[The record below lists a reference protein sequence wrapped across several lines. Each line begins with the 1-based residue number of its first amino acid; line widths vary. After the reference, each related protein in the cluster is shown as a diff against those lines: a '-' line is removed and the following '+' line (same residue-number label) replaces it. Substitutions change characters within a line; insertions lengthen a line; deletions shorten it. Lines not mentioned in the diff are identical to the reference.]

1 MEHTKPTEAPETP
14 EALEAAATA
23 AAAKAERLAKLP
35 TLEVLIARMIQTQ
48 RDIKAYRRGEMTK
61 EEFDALGIKFF

>member
-14 EALEAAATA
+14 EALEAAA

-35 TLEVLIARMIQTQ
+35 TLEVLVARMMQTQ
-48 RDIKAYRRGEMTK
+48 RDIEAYHKGEMTK
-61 EEFDALGIKFF
+61 EEFDATGITFG

>member
-14 EALEAAATA
+14 EALA

-35 TLEVLIARMIQTQ
+35 TLEVLVARMMQTQ
-48 RDIKAYRRGEMTK
+48 RDIEAYHRGEMTK
-61 EEFDALGIKFF
+61 EEFDATGITFG

>member
-14 EALEAAATA
+14 EALEAA

-35 TLEVLIARMIQTQ
+35 TLEVLIARMMQTQ
-48 RDIKAYRRGEMTK
+48 RDIEAYHRGEMTK